1 MTDTPYEGSEPPPC
15 IVIINGPLGIGK
27 STTAWALSEKFAKA
41 VMLDGDYIAAFH
53 PFDFYD
59 QTHLDYAYDLFA
71 VLMRHHVAHGFRHFV
86 VNWVFE
92 SAAQL
97 EALSLRLTSLDIPIY
112 PYRLTA
118 DPDIV
123 AQRVW
128 DRGNDDVMW
137 EVERARALHD
147 ILEAAAREGDLGHVI
162 DTTSLN
168 PQAVAAR
175 IWDDLVD

>member
-1 MTDTPYEGSEPPPC
+1 MTLYSHEGTEPPPC
-15 IVIINGPLGIGK
+15 IIIINGPLGIGK

-53 PFDFYD
+53 PFDFYN
-59 QTHLDYAYDLFA
+59 QTHLDYAYDTFA
-71 VLMRHHVAHGFRHFV
+71 VLMRHHVANGFRHFV
-86 VNWVFE
+86 VNWVLE

-97 EALSLRLTSLDIPIY
+97 EALSSRLAEFGLPIH

-128 DRGNDDVMW
+128 DRDNDDVNW
-137 EVERARALHD
+137 ELGRARELHS
-147 ILEAAAREGDLGHVI
+147 ILEAAALVGQMGKVI

-175 IWDDLVD
+175 IWEDVAG